1 MTPRPQHRTRDTSAT
16 VSAAEFVE
24 RLEAHRS
31 AEELEKIQ
39 RYFKSGEGE
48 YGQGDVF
55 MGVRMGQVFAL
66 ADEFKEMSPAEIEKL
81 LESPTHEV
89 RAGGVKIM
97 AKQAASKKTADSRR
111 KELFDLYLR
120 RHDRIN
126 NWDLVDLGA
135 WDVIGRYL
143 VDQPCDVLYQL
154 ARSANVWERRTAI
167 LSTMAFV
174 RRGDLDDAFTIAGL
188 LLNDDHDLI
197 HKAVGWALRAAGGTD
212 RQRLVRFLDAH
223 AATMPRTALRNALE
237 HFDKD
242 SRDHYLNMRK
252 AAGRG

>member
-1 MTPRPQHRTRDTSAT
+1 MSAT
-16 VSAAEFVE
+16 VSAAEFVG

-48 YGQGDVF
+48 YGEGDVF

-66 ADEFKEMSPAEIEKL
+66 ADEFKEMSPGEIEKL
-81 LESPTHEV
+81 LESPNHEI

-97 AKQAASKKTADSRR
+97 AKQAAGKKTTDSRR

-135 WDVIGRYL
+135 WDVVGRYL
-143 VDQPCDVLYQL
+143 VDKPRDILYEL
-154 ARSANVWERRTAI
+154 ACSANVWERRTAI
-167 LSTMAFV
+167 LSTMAFI
-174 RRGDLDDAFTIAGL
+174 RLGDLDDAFRIAGI

-197 HKAVGWALRAAGGTD
+197 HKAVGWVLRAAGGTD
-212 RQRLVRFLDAH
+212 RQRLVGFLDAH

-242 SRDHYLNMRK
+242 ARAQYMNVRK
-252 AAGRG
+252 AAIPG